1 MKFVALVSATLIAS
15 ASAFAPSSSSE
26 RAATALNM
34 DRRAAMGGIAA
45 AAGMAAMPGLAFADG
60 ATSKASV
67 QRARFTYGSRISD
80 LKDAVA
86 KGDFA
91 AVAAEKNAF
100 ILFNSGAYPGSKN
113 KTKKSDAIAATNAI
127 FSAIRSKDAKELKSA
142 YAAYIKTVDMSDFD
156 AITTDDGQGYSN
168 DYDYRVRTK
177 QGTIWVR

>member
-1 MKFVALVSATLIAS
+1 
-15 ASAFAPSSSSE
+15 
-26 RAATALNM
+26 M

-113 KTKKSDAIAATNAI
+113 KSKKSDAIAATNAI

-142 YAAYIKTVDMSDFD
+142 YAAYIKAVDMSDFD